1 MVCLF
6 HKRHRLS
13 GCVRRCNLI
22 GGHTAEQTRHPTGCF
37 PTMRFTVSVDFHID
51 AIIGT
56 TIVLFQTIALAHWRH
71 EICPRNHRK
80 QSDTIHVWQNLLEIE
95 LHNFYIFYFRV
106 AKVRKINRT
115 KKMWVKF
122 SEYSKA
128 KHKKISFLFCILFDL
143 HYLCNQ
149 IQKNGKF

>member
-1 MVCLF
+1 
-6 HKRHRLS
+6 
-13 GCVRRCNLI
+13 
-22 GGHTAEQTRHPTGCF
+22 
-37 PTMRFTVSVDFHID
+37 MRITVSVDFHVD
-51 AIIGT
+51 TIIGT

-115 KKMWVKF
+115 KKCGWSFRNIQRQNTKKSPFYFVFSLICTTFATKF
-122 SEYSKA
+122 KKMVSFSNITLLNLLGLRLTGTKA
-128 KHKKISFLFCILFDL
+128 RKVCSC
-143 HYLCNQ
+143 YQ
-149 IQKNGKF
+149 A